1 MFMTAD
7 PIHFVVCPQRKR
19 AYVRGFTLRK
29 VPRLTST
36 APSRAEMQFFED
48 LITSLTARRK
58 SLGLSQ
64 ESLSQKLGA
73 SEGMVAK
80 WETGHKMP
88 SSFWLMCWCQA
99 LSVEVR
105 VG

>member
-1 MFMTAD
+1 MPMAPAD
-7 PIHFVVCPQRKR
+7 PIFVIVVPAKR
-19 AYVRGFTLRK
+19 RYRRGFTLRK

-36 APSRAEMQFFED
+36 LPSRAEMQFFEH
-48 LITSLTARRK
+48 LITSLASRRRE
-58 SLGLSQ
+58 LGLSQ

-99 LSVEVR
+99 LEVEVR